1 MLKQQQV
8 GAINEELPTELETK
22 PKTKILTLEEQ
33 ILEIEKQ
40 MAALNGGIIAEKKSS
55 EPEFAAE
62 LGKVQIAIEYDNP
75 RKAVNFLSGKSSDDL
90 ESEEKAQLLKAVRRQ
105 LDELV
110 LEQGKDLRNEAQNN
124 PVNQSPANEEKR
136 NSGIITFGTYEE
148 AKEYADK
155 MVKAYERL
163 GIPCDLQYNA
173 AQKSFVMK
181 LPPQCRGKD
190 VLSMSPEELAELREA
205 IAKGSV
211 TVDKEL
217 GLGGLPLLDE
227 TPTNN
232 DAQLE
237 NGFAVTLESLAKKL
251 AELALRKGGMPA
263 DGDTDADLK
272 AQVAAIEALQEAV
285 KSRMAEQLEREQGK
299 VGQKTEDSAQI
310 EMMQESQANAMEFAR
325 ELKKEGISCSVVAD
339 GNEFKVKIDVPNEM
353 VKEPEHLG
361 VLERARPSSASP
373 LTSPGGAGL
382 DKTRPALLTSKSASN
397 LLG

>member
-1 MLKQQQV
+1 MSKQEIPQEK
-8 GAINEELPTELETK
+8 AK
-22 PKTKILTLEEQ
+22 PQTKISTLEEQ
-33 ILEIEKQ
+33 ILEVEKQ
-40 MAALNGGIIAEKKSS
+40 MVQLTGGTIAEKKSS
-55 EPEFAAE
+55 EPELAAE
-62 LGKVQIAIEYDNP
+62 LGEVQIAIEYDNP

-90 ESEEKAQLLKAVRRQ
+90 ELEEKLKALRRQ

-110 LEQGKDLRNEAQNN
+110 LEQGKELRDEAQNN

-190 VLSMSPEELAELREA
+190 VLSMSPKELAELREA
-205 IAKGSV
+205 IAQGSF

-217 GLGGLPLLDE
+217 GLGVAPLLDP

-232 DAQLE
+232 DAQPE

-251 AELALRKGGMPA
+251 AELALRKGGMRA
-263 DGDTDADLK
+263 EGDTDADLK

-285 KSRMAEQLEREQGK
+285 RSRMAEQLEREQDERDREKSEDFVQIDMAQGEEDAK
-299 VGQKTEDSAQI
+299 KLAVDLRSVGID
-310 EMMQESQANAMEFAR
+310 
-325 ELKKEGISCSVVAD
+325 CSVVEKD
-339 GNEFKVKIDVPNEM
+339 GVFGVKIELSNEIVRGESDVVAN
-353 VKEPEHLG
+353 
-361 VLERARPSSASP
+361 ARPGSANSPSASARN
-373 LTSPGGAGL
+373 AGL
-382 DKTRPALLTSKSASN
+382 DVKSPALTLQGQGNGLTF
-397 LLG
+397 

>member
-1 MLKQQQV
+1 MSKEQQV
-8 GAINEELPTELETK
+8 GAINEQLPTELATK
-22 PKTKILTLEEQ
+22 PKTQISTLEER
-33 ILEIEKQ
+33 ILEIEEQIK
-40 MAALNGGIIAEKKSS
+40 LKGGTIAEKKSS
-55 EPEFAAE
+55 EPELAAE
-62 LGKVQIAIEYDNP
+62 LGEVQIAIEYDNP

-90 ESEEKAQLLKAVRRQ
+90 ESEEKAQLLKALRRQ

-110 LEQGKDLRNEAQNN
+110 LEQGKELRDEARNN
-124 PVNQSPANEEKR
+124 PVNQSPANQEKR
-136 NSGIITFGTYEE
+136 KDGIITFATYEE

-190 VLSMSPEELAELREA
+190 VLSMSPEELVELREA

-232 DAQLE
+232 EAQLE

-251 AELALRKGGMPA
+251 AELALRKGGIPA

-285 KSRMAEQLEREQGK
+285 RSRMAEQLEREQDERDREKSEDFVQIDMAQGQEDAQK
-299 VGQKTEDSAQI
+299 LADNLQSVGID
-310 EMMQESQANAMEFAR
+310 
-325 ELKKEGISCSVVAD
+325 CSVVEKD
-339 GNEFKVKIDVPNEM
+339 GFFGVKIELSNEIVKGESDVVAN
-353 VKEPEHLG
+353 
-361 VLERARPSSASP
+361 ARPGSPNSP
-373 LTSPGGAGL
+373 LSSPRSAGL
-382 DKTRPALLTSKSASN
+382 DRAKSPAIQVTAGN
-397 LLG
+397 VATV